1 MIDDFSFG
9 IVRVFNSK
17 HLKHN
22 TMSTTNNPND
32 VQQEHSETNND
43 QTIQSVVPKEEN
55 KPDIKADLKS
65 FLDSAKKRGETT
77 VEVTF
82 IKRRRE

>member
-1 MIDDFSFG
+1 
-9 IVRVFNSK
+9 
-17 HLKHN
+17 
-22 TMSTTNNPND
+22 MSTTNNPKN
-32 VQQEHSETNND
+32 VQQEKSEVKIDTTN
-43 QTIQSVVPKEEN
+43 QPVVPNEEN